1 MDPKAIN
8 IHQKPTRQVGFVL
21 KPHGFG
27 GQLRISLDDDYEPDG
42 FLLLEINQKFVP
54 FKIQSYNPDSGIV
67 KLHGYDSMEKA
78 QKLSNLPI
86 LEVLENEVSNG
97 PDLIGYTLTDTVSG
111 LQFEVSAVL
120 EYPGNLLI
128 EFRHGFKDALLPL
141 HEDIVKHIDH
151 ETKQISAE
159 FPEGLLDL

>member
-21 KPHGFG
+21 KPHGFA
-27 GQLRISLDDDYEPDG
+27 GQLRVSLDEDYEPDG

-54 FKIQSYNPDSGIV
+54 FKIQTYNPDSGIV
-67 KLHGYDSMEKA
+67 KLQGYDSMEKA

-86 LEVLENEVSNG
+86 LEVLEKEHSDG
-97 PDLIGYTLTDTVSG
+97 PDLIGYKLTDTVSG
-111 LQFEVSAVL
+111 QQFDVTAVL
-120 EYPGNLLI
+120 EYPGNLLL

-151 ETKQISAE
+151 ELKQITAE